1 MLKAGTFLQNRY
13 EIISRIGSGGM
24 ADVYRAKDHKLN
36 RFVAIKVLKPEFKD
50 DRVFLSKFR
59 VEAQAAAGLAHAN
72 IVNVF
77 DVGEENGISFI
88 VMELVE
94 GITLKAY
101 IGKKGKL
108 PVREATS
115 IALQVAAGLEVAHNN
130 GIIHRDVKPQ
140 NIIISMDGKAKV
152 ADFGIARAVSSNTIN
167 SSAMGSVHY
176 SSPEQSRGGYSDAK
190 SDIYSMG
197 ITMYEMITGRVPFDG
212 ENTVAV
218 ALKHLQEEIPSPRK
232 LVPDIPFSTEQII
245 LKCTQKSP
253 DRRYNNMTE
262 LIRDLKESLVN
273 PEGNFVSIS
282 KLDNKA
288 HTILISKEEI
298 NQIKNGSMPVYDE
311 TLSTGAAESF
321 SDSGNVTGDNRS
333 YPYGGNYYQNSGYQ
347 ELKYNQGSYP
357 NQSSNPGSYPNQN
370 SYPPNQNSYPDP
382 RFNSYSAAYQE
393 RMNYP
398 GEEPDNEFDYEQEEY
413 KHPGKYRGAR
423 LRQSAD
429 EDGMSSGTERL
440 ITVISIIA
448 AVIIGCAILAFLG
461 RSFGL
466 LKLGNTSQTESI
478 QGESSLQQISSD
490 KVVKVPDLLGKT
502 EAEAQ
507 KLLRD
512 SNLGYKYQGE
522 SASNEYAKG
531 LVIRQTVEADSS
543 VEKNTTVGYII
554 SSGSSETLT
563 VPTLT
568 NVSMEDAE
576 KALTSMGLNVY
587 VDNSRYSDTVNKGNI
602 ITTNPG
608 AGSSVKVGD
617 TVTIYVSQGTETSL
631 VAVPQVVGH
640 YVDDAST
647 TLNNLGLYVY
657 ITEVTSSDVQKGIV
671 MAQDIAENTYV
682 QTGTVIT
689 ITVSAGSPDP
699 EIVINPQGRWMC
711 NAQLQMPSGY
721 NGEPVRIELVQN
733 GVTTPIFEGT
743 TTFPFLLNVEGQAG
757 VPDGTAYVYTLDP
770 QTWTVTST
778 TSYEGI
784 IFSQV
789 D

>member
-50 DRVFLSKFR
+50 DRVFISKFR

-72 IVNVF
+72 IVNVY
-77 DVGEENGISFI
+77 DVGEENGINFI

-101 IGKKGKL
+101 ISKKGKL
-108 PVREATS
+108 PMREATS
-115 IALQVAAGLEVAHNN
+115 IALQVASGLEVAHNN

-232 LVPDIPFSTEQII
+232 LVPEIPFSTEQII

-288 HTILISKEEI
+288 HTVLFSKEEI

-311 TLSTGAAESF
+311 TMNTGAAEDF
-321 SDSGNVTGDNRS
+321 SDTGNVTGDKRS

-347 ELKYNQGSYP
+347 ELKYNQGSYL
-357 NQSSNPGSYPNQN
+357 NQNSNPGNYGGYSDPN
-370 SYPPNQNSYPDP
+370 Y
-382 RFNSYSAAYQE
+382 NSYSGAYQE

-398 GEEPDNEFDYEQEEY
+398 GEDPVPEFDHEPEAFETRKKYWDGYRKLESDDEET
-413 KHPGKYRGAR
+413 
-423 LRQSAD
+423 D
-429 EDGMSSGTERL
+429 SGTERI
-440 ITVISIIA
+440 ITVVSIVA
-448 AVIIGCAILAFLG
+448 AVIIGCIILAFLAK
-461 RSFGL
+461 SLGL
-466 LKLGNTSQTESI
+466 LKFGNTSQSENTQAESN
-478 QGESSLQQISSD
+478 LQQTSSD
-490 KVVKVPDLLGKT
+490 SMVKVPDLRGKT
-502 EAEAQ
+502 EAKAQ
-507 KLLRD
+507 KILRD
-512 SNLGYKYQGE
+512 SSLGYKYQGE
-522 SASNEYAKG
+522 SPSNEYAKG
-531 LVIRQTVEADSS
+531 QIMSQTVEAGTL
-543 VEKNTTVGYII
+543 VEKNTTVGYVI
-554 SSGSSETLT
+554 SSGSSETLK
-563 VPTLT
+563 VPSLT
-568 NVSMEDAE
+568 NVSKEEAE
-576 KALTSMGLNVY
+576 KALTSMGLNVF
-587 VDNSRYSDTVNKGNI
+587 VDNSRYSDTVNEGNI

-608 AGSSVKVGD
+608 AGSAVKVGD

-631 VAVPQVVGH
+631 VPVPEVVGH

-657 ITEVTSSDVQKGIV
+657 ITEITSSDVQKGIV
-671 MAQDIAENTYV
+671 IEQDVSAGTYV
-682 QTGTVIT
+682 QTGTTVT

-699 EIVINPQGRWMC
+699 EVVINPEGRWMC

-757 VPDGTAYVYTLDP
+757 VTDGTAYVYTLDP